1 MAEPEPAGAH
11 QTPTPVAPAPWQEP
25 PRGGYPEPRHF
36 AQAGIDQL
44 RAMLARRAP
53 APPISRLTGMRVSE
67 AGDGLAAFQMPATG
81 WLLSSQGRSSI
92 GPLTMVADGAVACA
106 IQTRLPPATPFTTSE
121 LSLRLLR
128 PAPLTGTLTARGR
141 LIQLRRRLAL
151 SEVSVLDD
159 EDELIAHGSSLC
171 YVAPPISDLL
181 KAADEPEA
189 RAAQQP
195 PAPDG
200 AQGAADGDPDP
211 WARPP
216 QGEVLADEI
225 WARMSGLEVL
235 QAQLNGELPLP
246 PIHFL
251 TGLEPTDVAVGEASF
266 TMPATEWLCAP
277 LRGRVQG
284 GAVALLAEAALSG
297 AIQTTMPAGTAAA
310 PVDLKVNYLRPL
322 SADGRRAVAHGRIV
336 HGGRR
341 IAVANTELFDADGK
355 AVAVATGSA
364 MVLPGRPAS
373 LAAPDEA

>member
-1 MAEPEPAGAH
+1 MSAMAESEPATAAR
-11 QTPTPVAPAPWQEP
+11 APIAPWQEP
-25 PRGGYPEPRHF
+25 ARGGYPSPRHF

-67 AGDGLAAFQMPATG
+67 AGDARAAFQMPSTG

-106 IQTRLPPATPFTTSE
+106 IQTKLAAATPFTTSE

-128 PAPLTGTLTARGR
+128 PVPLSGMLTARGR
-141 LIQLRRRLAL
+141 LIQLRSRLAL
-151 SEVSVLDD
+151 SEVAVVD
-159 EDELIAHGSSLC
+159 EEDGLIAHGSSLL
-171 YVAPPISDLL
+171 YVAPQITELL
-181 KAADEPEA
+181 EAGVADPPQADAA
-189 RAAQQP
+189 AA
-195 PAPDG
+195 APD
-200 AQGAADGDPDP
+200 ADGDPDP

-225 WARMSGLEVL
+225 WARMSGLEVF
-235 QAQLNGELPLP
+235 QAQLAGELPLP

-310 PVDLKVNYLRPL
+310 PVDLKVNYVRPL
-322 SADGRRAVAHGRIV
+322 TADGRRAVARGRVV
-336 HGGRR
+336 HSGRR
-341 IAVANTELFDADGK
+341 IAVANAEVCDADGK
-355 AVAVATGSA
+355 LVAVATGSA

-373 LAAPDEA
+373 LATPDDA